1 MKKIKLAIVG
11 LGVIGRG
18 VVEILLGKK
27 EFLRDRGLD
36 LEVVALCEINGS
48 IVSDGGVDLEKTLE
62 LAGRGEL
69 DKHKQWSSSKSMEV
83 LGEVNADIVL
93 ELTPGNIDDG
103 EPGYSHIK
111 KALGNGMHVVTS
123 NKPPIALHYREL
135 DELAGERNLKLRYE
149 AAVGG
154 AIPILNL
161 HQKCLQ
167 INEVRS
173 IYGILNGTT
182 NYVLSK
188 MVEDGLSL
196 ENALNEAKELGI
208 AEQDPSY
215 DIDGVDTALKVIIL
229 ANSMLDM
236 DVEFGNMK
244 IQGIRD
250 VTPEAVDLAKK
261 HGYVIKL
268 IGDVRR
274 MEVSPRLIPVDHP
287 LNVSDSLNAIMID
300 SDVAGELTLVG
311 HGAGARETSSSIYSD
326 VIEIA
331 EGI

>member
-1 MKKIKLAIVG
+1 MKKIKLVVVG
-11 LGVIGRG
+11 FGVIGRG
-18 VVEILLGKK
+18 VIEILLGKK
-27 EFLRDRGLD
+27 EFLRDMGLD
-36 LEVVALCEINGS
+36 LDVVALCEIDGS
-48 IVSDGGVDLEKTLE
+48 VVSGDGVDLGNALE
-62 LAGRGEL
+62 LAGKGEL
-69 DKHKQWSSSKSMEV
+69 NKHKQWSNRKSMDVLEEV
-83 LGEVNADIVL
+83 EADIVL
-93 ELTPGNIDDG
+93 ELTPGDIKKG
-103 EPGYSHIK
+103 EPGYGHIK
-111 KALGNGMHVVTS
+111 NSLKKGMHVVTS

-135 DELAGERNLKLRYE
+135 HELAGKKNLELRYE

-161 HQKCLQ
+161 HRKCLQ
-167 INEVRS
+167 INEIKSV
-173 IYGILNGTT
+173 YGVLNGTT

-215 DIDGVDTALKVIIL
+215 DIDGVDTALKVVIL

-236 DVEFGNMK
+236 NVDFRDIR

-250 VTPEAVDLAKK
+250 ITLEAVELAKK

-268 IGDVRR
+268 IGDVSR

-287 LNVSDSLNAIMID
+287 LNVSDSLNAVMID
-300 SDVAGELTLVG
+300 SDVAGELILVG

-326 VIEIA
+326 IIDIA
-331 EGI
+331 AGI

>member
-1 MKKIKLAIVG
+1 MKKIKLVIVG

-18 VVEILLGKK
+18 VIEILLEKK
-27 EFLRDRGLD
+27 EFLRDMGLD
-36 LEVVALCEINGS
+36 LKVVALCEVDGS
-48 IVSDGGVDLEKTLE
+48 IVSDEGIDLKKTLE

-69 DKHKQWSSSKSMEV
+69 DKHKQWSNSKSIEI
-83 LGEVNADIVL
+83 LGEVKADIVL
-93 ELTPGNIDDG
+93 ELTPGNIENG

-111 KALGNGMHVVTS
+111 GALKNGMHVVTS

-135 DELAGERNLKLRYE
+135 HELARGENLELRYE

-167 INEVRS
+167 INEVES

-215 DIDGVDTALKVIIL
+215 DIDGVDTALKVVIL
-229 ANSMLDM
+229 ANSILDM
-236 DVEFGNMK
+236 NVEFGGMK
-244 IQGIRD
+244 IRGIRD
-250 VTPEAVDLAKK
+250 VTPESVELAKK

-287 LNVSDSLNAIMID
+287 LNVSDSLNAVMID

-326 VIEIA
+326 VIDIA
-331 EGI
+331 AGI

>member
-1 MKKIKLAIVG
+1 MKKIKLVIVG
-11 LGVIGRG
+11 GGVIGKG
-18 VVEILLGKK
+18 FIKILLEKNK
-27 EFLRDRGLD
+27 FLKNMGLD
-36 LEVVALCEINGS
+36 LEVVALCEIDGS
-48 IVSDGGVDLEKTLE
+48 IVCEGGVDLKRVLE
-62 LAGRGEL
+62 LSDRGEL
-69 DKHKQWSSSKSMEV
+69 NKHKQWSSIKSMEV
-83 LGEVNADIVL
+83 LGQVKADIVL
-93 ELTPGNIDDG
+93 ELTPGNIEYG
-103 EPGYSHIK
+103 EPGYGHIK
-111 KALGNGMHVVTS
+111 KALENGMHVVTS

-135 DELAGERNLKLRYE
+135 HELALERKLELRYE

-161 HQKCLQ
+161 HRKCLQ
-167 INEVRS
+167 INEVKS

-208 AEQDPSY
+208 AEKDPSY
-215 DIDGVDTALKVIIL
+215 DIDGVDTALKVVIL

-236 DVEFGNMK
+236 NVEFGDIR

-250 VTPEAVDLAKK
+250 VTPEAMDLAKK

-287 LNVSDSLNAIMID
+287 LNVSDSLNAVMID
-300 SDVAGELTLVG
+300 SDISGELTLVG
-311 HGAGARETSSSIYSD
+311 YGAGARETNSSIYSD